1 MANTDD
7 TTTGGHDDAPTP
19 GEVRRATGLLVAAN
33 SRVAR
38 DALAYARQFRDEP
51 IGLAAEKP
59 PLTRLASVQSLS
71 ALAAGCNA
79 TPGAFVMALA
89 ALHEADDDVDGA
101 IKALDAQWRKYR

>member
-19 GEVRRATGLLVAAN
+19 GEVCRATGLLVAAN

-38 DALAYARQFRDEP
+38 DALAYARQF
-51 IGLAAEKP
+51 
-59 PLTRLASVQSLS
+59 PLRRLASVQSLS